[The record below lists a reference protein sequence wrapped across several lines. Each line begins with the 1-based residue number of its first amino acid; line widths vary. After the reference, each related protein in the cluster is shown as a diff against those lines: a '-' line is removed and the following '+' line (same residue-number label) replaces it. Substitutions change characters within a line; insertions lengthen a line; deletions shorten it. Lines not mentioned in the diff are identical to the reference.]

1 MKARE
6 PILVYDMP
14 NESTWES
21 LCTKEEEEEEWA
33 AEGII

>member
-6 PILVYDMP
+6 PIPVYDMP

-21 LCTKEEEEEEWA
+21 LHEEEEEEEEWA
-33 AEGII
+33 AGGII

>member
-6 PILVYDMP
+6 PIPVYDMP

-21 LCTKEEEEEEWA
+21 LHEEEEWA
-33 AEGII
+33 AGGII